1 MLDLEERV
9 VVWKEQGGRGDEEVG
24 CIHCLLMRAFD
35 VAPLF
40 AVCTP
45 GSLRLH
51 SDWLSAG
58 GGEARRGR

>member
-1 MLDLEERV
+1 MCV
-9 VVWKEQGGRGDEEVG
+9 VVKALVAGLGLGRGDEEEG
-24 CIHCLLMRAFD
+24 SIYCLLMRAFD
-35 VAPLF
+35 VSPLF

-58 GGEARRGR
+58 GGGD

>member
-1 MLDLEERV
+1 M
-9 VVWKEQGGRGDEEVG
+9 WKERGGRGDEEVG

-35 VAPLF
+35 VASLF